1 MVINSDPHD
10 GVAAA
15 QRARSSYTPN
25 WHPIIAAVEI
35 EPGHW
40 ELRDQYERP
49 YGVIRF
55 LRRGD
60 QLGYRAVTWAEAS
73 ADRRL
78 IGYYRTLRA
87 ACAAT
92 HVRFVR
98 AHGQPGAVNG
108 R

>member
-1 MVINSDPHD
+1 MVINSDPND

-25 WHPIIAAVEI
+25 WHPIVAAVEI

-73 ADRRL
+73 ADHNRHICIFCSQPAKKFDRR
-78 IGYYRTLRA
+78 A
-87 ACAAT
+87 
-92 HVRFVR
+92 V
-98 AHGQPGAVNG
+98 QPIEFG
-108 R
+108 